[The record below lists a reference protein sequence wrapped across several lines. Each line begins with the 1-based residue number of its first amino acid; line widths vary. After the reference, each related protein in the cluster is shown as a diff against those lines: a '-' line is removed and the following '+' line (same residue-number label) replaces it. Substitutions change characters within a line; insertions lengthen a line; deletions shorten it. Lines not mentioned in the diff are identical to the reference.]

1 MFPTRQTRS
10 LLCFGPEDSI
20 LYNTLHLSC
29 ERRLKSA
36 LTPQFKAD
44 KRRWLYRERKSASE
58 LAIIP

>member
-29 ERRLKSA
+29 E
-36 LTPQFKAD
+36 QFKAD